1 MPLVVRFVVPIG
13 DQYSGCV
20 TDPFAPPLEAGSTTV
35 TSERRR
41 WTKESAGGLFAV
53 AAAFVVV
60 QVLVFEPV
68 SRLLPEPV
76 SRLFPECAHRVT
88 APAGI
93 PGATLAHPLATRWLK
108 RLPSSAP
115 PT

>member
-1 MPLVVRFVVPIG
+1 LVVRFVVPIG

-20 TDPFAPPLEAGSTTV
+20 TDPFAPPPEAGSTTV
-35 TSERRR
+35 TSARRW

-60 QVLVFEPV
+60 QVLVFEPA
-68 SRLLPEPV
+68 SRLL
-76 SRLFPECAHRVT
+76 PECAHRVT
-88 APAGI
+88 TLAGI
-93 PGATLAHPLATRWLK
+93 LGVTLAHPLAIRWLK

>member
-1 MPLVVRFVVPIG
+1 M
-13 DQYSGCV
+13 

-41 WTKESAGGLFAV
+41 WTKESAGGLFA
-53 AAAFVVV
+53 ATAAFVVV

-68 SRLLPEPV
+68 SRLLPE
-76 SRLFPECAHRVT
+76 CAHRVT
-88 APAGI
+88 TLAGI
-93 PGATLAHPLATRWLK
+93 LGVTLAHPLATRWLK